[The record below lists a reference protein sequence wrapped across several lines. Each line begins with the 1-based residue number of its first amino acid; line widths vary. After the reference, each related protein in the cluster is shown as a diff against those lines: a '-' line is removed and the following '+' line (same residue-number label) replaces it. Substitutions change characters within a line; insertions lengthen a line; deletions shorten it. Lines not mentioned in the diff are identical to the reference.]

1 MDVQAGPWTCTA
13 RLRQHRR
20 HPPGVAII
28 GWAVKQ
34 ESAMDETDFEAAY
47 PERAE

>member
-20 HPPGVAII
+20 HPVAII